1 MRFSASSAANAIA
14 WAVVMLL
21 IVAGL
26 WLANRLGFIG
36 LLLLGGM
43 TCLVCIMAELDRNAP
58 IWGTEVFKARRW
70 TGGTLPSRKPQH
82 WKKTGCFYPRS
93 GSTAGAVCFSCLL
106 ELWGLLCRSGPLVL
120 VIHDGLTP
128 GPD

>member
-58 IWGTEVFKARRW
+58 TWGTEVFKAQMDRRHSPEQKAAA
-70 TGGTLPSRKPQH
+70 LEEDRVFLSPLR
-82 WKKTGCFYPRS
+82 FYRWCGVFLMLVGVVGFAVQKWAFGS
-93 GSTAGAVCFSCLL
+93 GH
-106 ELWGLLCRSGPLVL
+106 P
-120 VIHDGLTP
+120 
-128 GPD
+128 